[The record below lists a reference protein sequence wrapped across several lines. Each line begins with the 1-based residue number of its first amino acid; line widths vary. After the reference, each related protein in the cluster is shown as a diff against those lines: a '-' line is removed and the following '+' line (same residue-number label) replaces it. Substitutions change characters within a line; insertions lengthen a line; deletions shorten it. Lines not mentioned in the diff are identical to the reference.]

1 MQVNPIDFENS
12 EGNLGMANAVMQ
24 HLSNKLP
31 ISRWQRDL
39 TDSTVLR
46 NLGVGVGYS
55 LLAYSSTLRGRN
67 CNKQFY
73 MSVLAV
79 DPKQSL
85 PNFHD
90 RVLSMPHQRLAL
102 SVCGHS
108 SSRILSAFTTKR
120 CLRCRSEAL
129 ARLL

>member
-1 MQVNPIDFENS
+1 MPPDTILIAVIIIINAVVNVICWLPQVNPIDFENS

-55 LLAYSSTLRGRN
+55 LLAYSSTLRGN
-67 CNKQFY
+67 PYFQAYCD
-73 MSVLAV
+73 MSA
-79 DPKQSL
+79 QG
-85 PNFHD
+85 
-90 RVLSMPHQRLAL
+90 RVS
-102 SVCGHS
+102 
-108 SSRILSAFTTKR
+108 
-120 CLRCRSEAL
+120 
-129 ARLL
+129 RLLYAYCCKVAQCWVDVNCGDDS